1 MRRSLAPSV
10 LAKKKLCESAGKE
23 NINHNSAVVSVSSTD
38 SDIFSHQKK
47 PSPPLPPPCFKRQ
60 KFKSPSIVQPVLDS
74 EEVSSGQV
82 LLLPLPTQEGVV
94 PLGSKRSFSAKE
106 EDCSV
111 FSPTVLEEQCDPN
124 KNPCVVSAPHN
135 NLLLNRSGMESGLDI
150 STESIS
156 GDNRVI
162 NSVKLEGVELEQ
174 ETCEILA
181 DRSTDSKVARGRDRD
196 RSISLAISHN
206 LSVAC
211 GDASGRSSSFGAA
224 SSTGK
229 FRPPTSTSAACAAS
243 TNGQRAGTED
253 EPSQY
258 YSVLYCVRKKN
269 VKRKGPWSDGVL
281 VTRGRRCTLQDL
293 EGKIV
298 SKESVQ
304 GCKDMPEGASLQV
317 DTYLRTDLC
326 CQFSFSSCLP
336 PGFILWSCY
345 RNRMIWIQSL
355 FLSSSLLLKAKE
367 GRCCWK
373 GDANKCMERSYGII
387 SNTQLSVAVQM
398 SKFEVEVLRKAS
410 NEEYSSGTLFM
421 GVVATAHSDDVNGNV
436 AQSTKKP
443 AFTSFPPVRLHAP
456 L

>member
-23 NINHNSAVVSVSSTD
+23 NIDHNSAVVSVLTTD

-47 PSPPLPPPCFKRQ
+47 PSPPPPPPCFKRQ
-60 KFKSPSIVQPVLDS
+60 KFKSPSIVQPALDS

-82 LLLPLPTQEGVV
+82 LLLPLRTQEGVV
-94 PLGSKRSFSAKE
+94 PLGSRRSFSAKE
-106 EDCSV
+106 EDRSV
-111 FSPTVLEEQCDPN
+111 FYPTVPEEQYDPN
-124 KNPCVVSAPHN
+124 KNPCVVSAPHD
-135 NLLLNRSGMESGLDI
+135 NLLLNRSGMESGSEI
-150 STESIS
+150 STESTS
-156 GDNRVI
+156 GDNRVII

-174 ETCEILA
+174 KTCEILA

-196 RSISLAISHN
+196 RSISVAISHN

-211 GDASGRSSSFGAA
+211 GDASGSSSSFAAA

-229 FRPPTSTSAACAAS
+229 FRPPTSTSAACAAP
-243 TNGQRAGTED
+243 TNGQRTGTED

-258 YSVLYCVRKKN
+258 YSVMYCVRKKN

-298 SKESVQ
+298 SKESAQ
-304 GCKDMPEGASLQV
+304 GCKDLPEGASLQV
-317 DTYLRTDLC
+317 DTYLCTDLC

-336 PGFILWSCY
+336 PGFRLWSCC

-355 FLSSSLLLKAKE
+355 FSAL
-367 GRCCWK
+367 
-373 GDANKCMERSYGII
+373 
-387 SNTQLSVAVQM
+387 
-398 SKFEVEVLRKAS
+398 VL
-410 NEEYSSGTLFM
+410 F
-421 GVVATAHSDDVNGNV
+421 
-436 AQSTKKP
+436 
-443 AFTSFPPVRLHAP
+443 
-456 L
+456 